1 MQSTSDEAWLP
12 TSEGCPVRYGAVRAL
27 ASCLGVLC
35 SVCIL
40 ILTMHDWRTPL
51 VPCGNEDTGSILDGL
66 LGRKG
71 GLHMPRL
78 SCHQD
83 LPPPIQRTLVAAR
96 ACLLALDVS
105 GLLLVITLLQLL
117 PSTSETGRALAV

>member
-1 MQSTSDEAWLP
+1 M
-12 TSEGCPVRYGAVRAL
+12 VR
-27 ASCLGVLC
+27 
-35 SVCIL
+35 
-40 ILTMHDWRTPL
+40 DWRTPL
-51 VPCGNEDTGSILDGL
+51 VPCGDEATSSILDGL
-66 LGRKG
+66 LGRKA
-71 GLHMPRL
+71 GLHLPRL

-117 PSTSETGRALAV
+117 PGRAHDHPAFMPVAVHLPLKLMLVRAAKPDCQP